1 MQVKISYTAEIG
13 DVPREVSNILK
24 LIDLD
29 LDKSRLDL
37 EHAYNTLNLNDLND
51 AKAHMNLFKTK
62 LQKMFARLTDCQVVL
77 EGYEEVVNK
86 QSIPKPSLQQDKP
99 IEE

>member
-1 MQVKISYTAEIG
+1 MQVKISYTAELG

-24 LIDLD
+24 SIELE

-37 EHAYNTLNLNDLND
+37 EHAFNTLNLNELSDS
-51 AKAHMNLFKTK
+51 KVHMNLFKTK
-62 LQKMFARLTDCQVVL
+62 LQKMFVRLSDCQIVL
-77 EGYEEVVNK
+77 EDYENVLNQQQV
-86 QSIPKPSLQQDKP
+86 PKPSLQQDKP